1 MVAPSIP
8 GWVFLLL
15 GLFYLLA
22 FIALLAVVRAFGKS
36 IYELLHPNRD
46 GNWRHVA
53 ASGLA
58 LAGVVVLYFAMTA
71 EGRAERGKVDAAT
84 SISTLEPKSFS
95 TRMTGSGCRVGL
107 ADGPP
112 WEGNETMLL
121 DTIRAD
127 ADAFEAEGWT
137 VTRYRPSD
145 LRRGQL
151 GFEYEPWQVRATK
164 DDAEVVIGVDRTFRY
179 TVVISGC
186 EPSIAPDE
194 EFATEIEQ
202 FPDTSAPNSPATI
215 AELDETLRM
224 AVALVTHRLP
234 TSTDQVLAHGVSS
247 PLDCFVS
254 SHSDWDLG
262 SDELDVLRHG
272 LAAEGWAIQDGR
284 SPLIALQDDRA
295 VVASV
300 SGKRGLTVLSY
311 PPACVDADTDAD

>member
-15 GLFYLLA
+15 GIFYLLA
-22 FIALLAVVRAFGKS
+22 FIALLALMRAFGRS
-36 IYELLHPNRD
+36 IYELLHPSRD

-71 EGRAERGKVDAAT
+71 EGRSERAKVDAAT

-95 TRMTGSGCRVGL
+95 TRFTGSGCRVAL

-112 WEGNETMLL
+112 WEGNETKLL

-151 GFEYEPWQVRATK
+151 GFEYEPWQARATK
-164 DDAEVVIGVDRTFRY
+164 GDAEVVIGVDRTFRY
-179 TVVISGC
+179 TVVVDGC

-194 EFATEIEQ
+194 KFVTEIER
-202 FPDTSAPNSPATI
+202 FPDTPAANSSATI
-215 AELDETLRM
+215 VELDETLRT

-254 SHSDWDLG
+254 SHSDWALG
-262 SDELDVLRHG
+262 SDELETLRRR
-272 LAAEGWAIQDGR
+272 LVAEEWTIVE
-284 SPLIALQDDRA
+284 SLSSLIAVQGDRA
-295 VVASV
+295 VVASM
-300 SGKRGLTVLSY
+300 SRNDGLWIRSY
-311 PPACVDADTDAD
+311 PTGCVDVETD

>member
-1 MVAPSIP
+1 MIGPSIP
-8 GWVFLLL
+8 GWVFLLV
-15 GLFYLLA
+15 GLFYLFAL
-22 FIALLAVVRAFGKS
+22 IALLALVRAFGKS

-95 TRMTGSGCRVGL
+95 TRFTGSGCRVAY
-107 ADGPP
+107 ADGPL

-127 ADAFEAEGWT
+127 ADAFEAEGWS

-164 DDAEVVIGVDRTFRY
+164 DDAEVVISVDRTFRY

-194 EFATEIEQ
+194 KFATEIER
-202 FPDTSAPNSPATI
+202 FPDTPAPNSPSTI

-224 AVALVTHRLP
+224 ADESTLP
-234 TSTDQVLAHGVSS
+234 TEQVLVHGINS
-247 PLDCFVS
+247 PRDCFVS
-254 SHSDWDLG
+254 SQEARRSGNDQIEG
-262 SDELDVLRHG
+262 LRSS
-272 LAAEGWAIQDGR
+272 LAAEGWTFLDSLGA
-284 SPLIALQDDRA
+284 LIAVQGDRA
-295 VVASV
+295 VVASM
-300 SGKRGLTVLSY
+300 SRDRGLWIRSY
-311 PPACVDADTDAD
+311 PPDCVDVDTD